1 MNTNWRTAPPL
12 KWSDGDPNSRAV
24 FGASIAQY
32 GRNAG
37 QQEVIEPMSAGTQS
51 ETLEFQA
58 EVQQLLNL
66 MIHSVYSQREV
77 FLRELISNASDAID
91 KLRFEALQNE
101 SLYEGDPEL
110 KIRVRYDPEQRTVTV
125 SDNGIGMSRQDV
137 VENLGTIAHS
147 GTRRFLEQ
155 MTGDQQQDAQ
165 LIGQF
170 GVGFYS
176 AFVVADRV
184 EVFSRKAG
192 AQPDEGVCWR
202 SEGQGSYTVEYIEQ
216 PERGTRVVLHLP
228 ESQQEFCDG
237 MRLREI
243 VRKYSDHISVPIEM
257 AVESG
262 EEDGDEHSAPQWEAV
277 NRASALWTRPRSEI
291 SEDEY
296 KELYKHVAHDFDDP
310 LTWVHN
316 HVEGRQSYVSLLY
329 IPKRPPFDLYEQRPA
344 HGVKLYVRR
353 VFITEDTEHL
363 LPRYLRFVR
372 GVIDSDDLPL
382 NISREM
388 LQHNPMISTLR
399 SAAVKRILDRLER
412 MANNEPEQYAAF
424 WQSFGRVFKE
434 GVAED
439 PGNRERIAGLLRFSS
454 TLEENPE
461 ADVSLADYVGR
472 MKEGQDRIY
481 YVTAES
487 FNAARNSPHLEIFR
501 RYGVEVLLLPD
512 PVDEWL
518 VAHLS
523 EYDGKPLVSVAKGE
537 LDSSLFGGDEDA
549 SEKDS
554 EQEQASEALCNRLQE
569 ALGERVSAV
578 RVSKRLT
585 DSPACLV
592 VGEYDFG
599 MGMQRL
605 LQAAG
610 HTLPMGRPALEINP
624 EHSLVKRLESES
636 DERFS
641 DWALTLYEQSL
652 LAEGGQ
658 LEDPADYVKR
668 VNRLLAG

>member
-1 MNTNWRTAPPL
+1 
-12 KWSDGDPNSRAV
+12 
-24 FGASIAQY
+24 
-32 GRNAG
+32 
-37 QQEVIEPMSAGTQS
+37 MSAGTQS

-58 EVQQLLNL
+58 EVQQLLSL
-66 MIHSVYSQREV
+66 MIHSVYSNREV

-91 KLRFEALQNE
+91 KLRFEALQQE
-101 SLYEGDPEL
+101 ALYEGDPEL
-110 KIRVRYDPEQRTVTV
+110 KIRVDFDSEARTITV
-125 SDNGIGMSRQDV
+125 ADNGIGMSRDDV
-137 VENLGTIAHS
+137 IENLGTIAHS

-155 MTGDQQQDAQ
+155 LTGDQHKDAQ

-184 EVFSRKAG
+184 EVYTRKAG
-192 AQPDEGVCWR
+192 APADEGVRWV
-202 SEGQGSYTVEYIEQ
+202 SDGQGSYTVDTIERS
-216 PERGTRVVLHLP
+216 ERGTAVVLHLP
-228 ESQQEFCDG
+228 EAQQEFCDG
-237 MRLREI
+237 MRLRQI
-243 VRKYSDHISVPIEM
+243 IRKYSDHISVPIEM
-257 AVESG
+257 PVPSTASDDDSG
-262 EEDGDEHSAPQWEAV
+262 EGAEEPGREIV
-277 NRASALWTRPRSEI
+277 NRASALWMRPKSEV
-291 SEDEY
+291 SDEDY
-296 KELYKHVAHDFDDP
+296 RELYKHVAHDFDDP
-310 LTWVHN
+310 LTWIHN

-329 IPKRPPFDLYEQRPA
+329 IPKRPPFDLYEQKPA

-388 LQHNPMISTLR
+388 LQHNPMISSLR
-399 SAAVKRILDRLER
+399 SASVKRILDRLER
-412 MANNEPEQYAAF
+412 MAKNEPEDYAAF
-424 WQSFGRVFKE
+424 WHAFGRVFKE

-439 PGNRERIAGLLRFSS
+439 AGNRERIARLLRFSS
-454 TLEENPE
+454 THEEKETP
-461 ADVSLADYVGR
+461 DVSLDDYVAR
-472 MKEGQDRIY
+472 MKEGQEKIY

-501 RYGVEVLLLPD
+501 RHGIEVLLLPD

-518 VAHLS
+518 VAHLH
-523 EYDGKPLVSVAKGE
+523 EYDGKQLASVAKGE
-537 LDSSLFGGDEDA
+537 LDLEALGEEGDKEA
-549 SEKDS
+549 REEK
-554 EQEQASEALCNRLQE
+554 EQACQELCQRLQ
-569 ALGERVSAV
+569 ASLGERVSEV
-578 RVSKRLT
+578 RVSHRLT
-585 DSPACLV
+585 DSPTCLV

-610 HTLPMGRPALEINP
+610 HQLPTGKPALEINP
-624 EHSLVKRLESES
+624 DHSVIERLGAESGQ
-636 DERFS
+636 RFE

-658 LEDPADYVKR
+658 LEDPAAYVRR
-668 VNRLLAG
+668 VNNLLAG

>member
-1 MNTNWRTAPPL
+1 
-12 KWSDGDPNSRAV
+12 
-24 FGASIAQY
+24 
-32 GRNAG
+32 
-37 QQEVIEPMSAGTQS
+37 MSAGTQS

-58 EVQQLLNL
+58 EVQQLLSL
-66 MIHSVYSQREV
+66 MIHSVYSNREV

-91 KLRFEALQNE
+91 KLRFEALQQE
-101 SLYEGDPEL
+101 ALYEGDPEL
-110 KIRVRYDPEQRTVTV
+110 KIRVDFDSEARTITV
-125 SDNGIGMSRQDV
+125 ADNGIGMSRDDV
-137 VENLGTIAHS
+137 IENLGTIAHS

-155 MTGDQQQDAQ
+155 LTGDQHKDAQ

-184 EVFSRKAG
+184 EVYTRKAG
-192 AQPDEGVCWR
+192 APAGEGVRWV
-202 SEGQGSYTVEYIEQ
+202 SDGQGSYTVDTIERS
-216 PERGTRVVLHLP
+216 ERGTAVVLHLP
-228 ESQQEFCDG
+228 EAQQEFCDG
-237 MRLREI
+237 MRLRQI
-243 VRKYSDHISVPIEM
+243 IRKYSDHISVPIEM
-257 AVESG
+257 PVPSTASDDDSG
-262 EEDGDEHSAPQWEAV
+262 EGAEEPGREIV
-277 NRASALWTRPRSEI
+277 NRASALWMRPKSEV
-291 SEDEY
+291 SDEDY
-296 KELYKHVAHDFDDP
+296 RELYKHVAHDFDDP
-310 LTWVHN
+310 LTWIHN

-329 IPKRPPFDLYEQRPA
+329 IPKRPPFDLYEQKPA

-388 LQHNPMISTLR
+388 LQHNPMISSLR
-399 SAAVKRILDRLER
+399 SASVKRILDRLER
-412 MANNEPEQYAAF
+412 MAKNEPEDYAAF
-424 WQSFGRVFKE
+424 WHAFGRVFKE

-439 PGNRERIAGLLRFSS
+439 AGNRERIARLLRFSS
-454 TLEENPE
+454 THEEKETP
-461 ADVSLADYVGR
+461 DVSLDDYVAR
-472 MKEGQDRIY
+472 MKEGQEKIY

-501 RYGVEVLLLPD
+501 RHGIEVLLLPD

-518 VAHLS
+518 VAHLH
-523 EYDGKPLVSVAKGE
+523 EYDGKQLASVAKGE
-537 LDSSLFGGDEDA
+537 LDLEALGEEGDKEA
-549 SEKDS
+549 REEK
-554 EQEQASEALCNRLQE
+554 EQACQELCQRLQ
-569 ALGERVSAV
+569 ASLGERVSEV
-578 RVSKRLT
+578 RVSHRLT
-585 DSPACLV
+585 DSPTCLV

-610 HTLPMGRPALEINP
+610 HQLPTGKPALEINP
-624 EHSLVKRLESES
+624 DHSVIERLGAESGQ
-636 DERFS
+636 RFE

-658 LEDPADYVKR
+658 LEDPAAYVRR
-668 VNRLLAG
+668 VNNLLAG

>member
-1 MNTNWRTAPPL
+1 
-12 KWSDGDPNSRAV
+12 
-24 FGASIAQY
+24 
-32 GRNAG
+32 
-37 QQEVIEPMSAGTQS
+37 MSAGTQS

-58 EVQQLLNL
+58 EVQQLLSL
-66 MIHSVYSQREV
+66 MIHSVYSNREV

-91 KLRFEALQNE
+91 KLRFEALQQE
-101 SLYEGDPEL
+101 ALYEGDPEL
-110 KIRVRYDPEQRTVTV
+110 KIRVDFDSEARTITV
-125 SDNGIGMSRQDV
+125 ADNGIGMSRDDV
-137 VENLGTIAHS
+137 IENLGTIAHS

-155 MTGDQQQDAQ
+155 LTGDQHKDAQ

-184 EVFSRKAG
+184 EVYTRKAG
-192 AQPDEGVCWR
+192 APAGEGVRWV
-202 SEGQGSYTVEYIEQ
+202 SDGQGSYTVDTIERS
-216 PERGTRVVLHLP
+216 ERGTAVVLHLP
-228 ESQQEFCDG
+228 EAQQEFCDG
-237 MRLREI
+237 MRLRQI
-243 VRKYSDHISVPIEM
+243 IRKYSDHISVPIEM
-257 AVESG
+257 PVPSTASDDDSG
-262 EEDGDEHSAPQWEAV
+262 EGAEEPGREIV
-277 NRASALWTRPRSEI
+277 NRASALWMRPKSEV
-291 SEDEY
+291 SDEDY
-296 KELYKHVAHDFDDP
+296 RELYKHVAHDFDDP
-310 LTWVHN
+310 LTWIHN

-329 IPKRPPFDLYEQRPA
+329 IPKRPPFDLYEQKPA

-388 LQHNPMISTLR
+388 LQHNPMISSLR
-399 SAAVKRILDRLER
+399 SASVKRILDRLER
-412 MANNEPEQYAAF
+412 MAKNEPEDYAAF
-424 WQSFGRVFKE
+424 WQAFGRVFKE

-439 PGNRERIAGLLRFSS
+439 PGNRERIARLLRFSS
-454 TLEENPE
+454 THEEKETP
-461 ADVSLADYVGR
+461 DVSLDDYVAR
-472 MKEGQDRIY
+472 MKEGQEKIY

-501 RYGVEVLLLPD
+501 RHGIEVLLLPD

-518 VAHLS
+518 VAHLH
-523 EYDGKPLVSVAKGE
+523 EYDGKQLASVAKGE
-537 LDSSLFGGDEDA
+537 LDLEALGEEGDKEA
-549 SEKDS
+549 REEK
-554 EQEQASEALCNRLQE
+554 EQACQELCQRLQ
-569 ALGERVSAV
+569 ASLGERVSEV
-578 RVSKRLT
+578 RVSHRLT
-585 DSPACLV
+585 ESPTCLV

-610 HTLPMGRPALEINP
+610 HQLPTGKPALEINP
-624 EHSLVKRLESES
+624 DHSVIERLGAESGQ
-636 DERFS
+636 RFE

-658 LEDPADYVKR
+658 LEDPAAYVRR
-668 VNRLLAG
+668 VNNLLAG

>member
-1 MNTNWRTAPPL
+1 MA
-12 KWSDGDPNSRAV
+12 
-24 FGASIAQY
+24 
-32 GRNAG
+32 
-37 QQEVIEPMSAGTQS
+37 AGTDS

-91 KLRFEALQNE
+91 KLRFEALKNE
-101 SLYEGDPEL
+101 SLYEDDAEL
-110 KIRVRYDPEQRTVTV
+110 KIRVTFDPEARTVTIT
-125 SDNGIGMSRQDV
+125 DNGIGMDRDDV

-155 MTGDQQQDAQ
+155 MTGDQQKDSQ

-192 AQPDEGVCWR
+192 VEPQYGVHWS
-202 SEGQGSYTVEYIEQ
+202 SEGKGAYTVETVER
-216 PERGTRVVLHLP
+216 PRRGTEVVLHLP
-228 ESQQEFCDG
+228 EEQKEFCDG
-237 MRLREI
+237 LRLRTI
-243 VRKYSDHISVPIEM
+243 IRKYSDHISVPIEM
-257 AVESG
+257 PVEAGDDDKEKAG
-262 EEDGDEHSAPQWEAV
+262 EWEAV
-277 NRASALWTRPRSEI
+277 NRASALWMRPKSEI
-291 SEDEY
+291 SDDDY
-296 KELYKHVAHDFDDP
+296 KELYKHVAHDFDEP
-310 LTWVHN
+310 MAWLHN

-329 IPKRPPFDLYEQRPA
+329 IPKRPPFDLYEQKPA
-344 HGVKLYVRR
+344 HGIKLYVRR

-363 LPRYLRFVR
+363 MPRYLRFVR
-372 GVIDSDDLPL
+372 GVVDSDDLPL

-388 LQHNPMISTLR
+388 LQHNPMISTIR
-399 SAAVKRILDRLER
+399 AASVKRILDRLER
-412 MANNEPEQYAAF
+412 MAKNEPEEYASF
-424 WQSFGRVFKE
+424 WDAFGRVFKE

-439 PGNRERIAGLLRFSS
+439 HANKERIAKLLRFSS
-454 TLEENPE
+454 THEEKDE
-461 ADVSLADYVGR
+461 ADVTLDAYIER
-472 MKEGQDRIY
+472 MNEGQEKIY

-501 RYGVEVLLLPD
+501 RHGVEVLLLPD

-518 VAHLS
+518 VTHLH
-523 EYDGKPLVSVAKGE
+523 EYQGKTLVSVAKGQLDLDE
-537 LDSSLFGGDEDA
+537 LADE
-549 SEKDS
+549 SEK
-554 EQEQASEALCNRLQE
+554 QAHEEKEKEFEGLCGRLKE
-569 ALGERVSAV
+569 TLEERVSEV
-578 RVSKRLT
+578 RVSHRLT

-605 LQAAG
+605 LKAAG
-610 HTLPMGRPALEINP
+610 HAAPVGKPALEINP
-624 EHSLVKRLESES
+624 DHPVIRRLEEQS
-636 DERFS
+636 DDRFQ
-641 DWALTLYEQSL
+641 DWALTLFEQSL

-658 LEDPADYVKR
+658 LEDPAAYVKR
-668 VNRLLAG
+668 VNGLLAG

>member
-1 MNTNWRTAPPL
+1 
-12 KWSDGDPNSRAV
+12 
-24 FGASIAQY
+24 
-32 GRNAG
+32 
-37 QQEVIEPMSAGTQS
+37 MSAGTQS

-58 EVQQLLNL
+58 EVQQLLSL
-66 MIHSVYSQREV
+66 MIHSVYSDREV
-77 FLRELISNASDAID
+77 FLRELVSNASDAID
-91 KLRFEALQNE
+91 KLRFEALQQE
-101 SLYEGDPEL
+101 SLYEDDPEL
-110 KIRVRYDPEQRTVTV
+110 KIRVDFDPEARTITVT
-125 SDNGIGMSRQDV
+125 DNGIGMSREDV
-137 VENLGTIAHS
+137 IENLGTIAHS

-155 MTGDQQQDAQ
+155 LTGDQHKDAQ

-176 AFVVADRV
+176 AFVVADQV

-192 AQPDEGVCWR
+192 APAGEGVRWSSDGR
-202 SEGQGSYTVEYIEQ
+202 GAYTVDTIERT
-216 PERGTRVVLHLP
+216 ERGTAVVLHLP
-228 ESQQEFCDG
+228 EAQQEFCDG
-237 MRLREI
+237 MRLRQI
-243 VRKYSDHISVPIEM
+243 IRKYSDHISVPIEM
-257 AVESG
+257 PVPSA
-262 EEDGDEHSAPQWEAV
+262 DQDEASAPAREVV
-277 NRASALWTRPRSEI
+277 NRASALWMRPKSEI
-291 SEDEY
+291 SEEEY
-296 KELYKHVAHDFDDP
+296 RELYKHVAHDFDDP
-310 LTWVHN
+310 LTWIHN

-329 IPKRPPFDLYEQRPA
+329 IPKRPPFDLYEQKPA

-388 LQHNPMISTLR
+388 LQHNPMISSLR
-399 SAAVKRILDRLER
+399 SASVKRILDRLER
-412 MANNEPEQYAAF
+412 MAKNEPEDYATF
-424 WQSFGRVFKE
+424 WQAFGRAFKE

-439 PGNRERIAGLLRFSS
+439 PGNRERIARLLRFSS
-454 TLEENPE
+454 THEEKETP
-461 ADVSLADYVGR
+461 DVSLEDYVAR
-472 MKEGQDRIY
+472 MKEGQEKIY

-501 RYGVEVLLLPD
+501 RHGIEVLLLPD

-518 VAHLS
+518 VAHLH
-523 EYDGKPLVSVAKGE
+523 EYDGKQLASVAKGE
-537 LDSSLFGGDEDA
+537 LDLEALGEEDDKQA
-549 SEKDS
+549 REEK
-554 EQEQASEALCNRLQE
+554 EQAYQDLCQRLNE
-569 ALGERVSAV
+569 SLGERVSEV
-578 RVSKRLT
+578 RVSHRLT

-610 HTLPMGRPALEINP
+610 HQFPTGKPALEINP
-624 EHSLVKRLESES
+624 DHSVVTRLADESGQ
-636 DERFS
+636 RFE

-658 LEDPADYVKR
+658 LEDPAAYVRR
-668 VNRLLAG
+668 VNNLLAG

>member
-1 MNTNWRTAPPL
+1 
-12 KWSDGDPNSRAV
+12 
-24 FGASIAQY
+24 
-32 GRNAG
+32 
-37 QQEVIEPMSAGTQS
+37 MSADTQS

-58 EVQQLLNL
+58 EVQQLLSL
-66 MIHSVYSQREV
+66 MIHSVYSNREV

-91 KLRFEALQNE
+91 KLRFEALQQE
-101 SLYEGDPEL
+101 SLYEDDPEL
-110 KIRVRYDPEQRTVTV
+110 KIRVEADPEARTVTV
-125 SDNGIGMSRQDV
+125 IDNGIGMSREDV
-137 VENLGTIAHS
+137 IENLGTIAHS

-155 MTGDQQQDAQ
+155 LTGDQHKDAQ

-184 EVFSRKAG
+184 EVYTRKAG
-192 AQPDEGVCWR
+192 AAAAEGVRW
-202 SEGQGSYTVEYIEQ
+202 SSDGQGAYTVDTVERA
-216 PERGTRVVLHLP
+216 ERGTAVVLHLP
-228 ESQQEFCDG
+228 EAQQEFCDD
-237 MRLREI
+237 MRLRQI
-243 VRKYSDHISVPIEM
+243 IRKYSDHISVPIEM
-257 AVESG
+257 PVRNA
-262 EEDGDEHSAPQWEAV
+262 DQGDDADSEAEAPQWEIV
-277 NRASALWTRPRSEI
+277 NRASALWMRPKSEI
-291 SEDEY
+291 SEEDY
-296 KELYKHVAHDFDDP
+296 QELYKHVAHDFDDP
-310 LTWVHN
+310 LTWIHN

-329 IPKRPPFDLYEQRPA
+329 IPKRPPFDLYEQKPA

-388 LQHNPMISTLR
+388 LQHNPMISSLR
-399 SAAVKRILDRLER
+399 SASVKRILDRLEC
-412 MANNEPEQYAAF
+412 MAKNEPEDYATF
-424 WQSFGRVFKE
+424 WQAFGRVFKE
-434 GVAED
+434 GIAED
-439 PGNRERIAGLLRFSS
+439 PGNRERIARLLRFSS
-454 TLEENPE
+454 THEEKETP
-461 ADVSLADYVGR
+461 DVSLDDYVAR
-472 MKEGQDRIY
+472 MKDGQEKIY

-501 RYGVEVLLLPD
+501 RHGIEVLLLPD

-518 VAHLS
+518 VAHLH
-523 EYDGKPLVSVAKGE
+523 EYDGKQLASVAKGE
-537 LDSSLFGGDEDA
+537 LDLEALGEEDDKQA
-549 SEKDS
+549 RQEK
-554 EQEQASEALCNRLQE
+554 EQAYEDLCKRLGE
-569 ALGERVSAV
+569 TLGERVSEV
-578 RVSKRLT
+578 RVSHRLT

-610 HTLPMGRPALEINP
+610 HQLPAGQPALEVNP
-624 EHSLVKRLESES
+624 DHSVIERLATESGQ
-636 DERFS
+636 RFE

-658 LEDPADYVKR
+658 LEDPAAYVRR
-668 VNRLLAG
+668 VNNLLAG

>member
-1 MNTNWRTAPPL
+1 
-12 KWSDGDPNSRAV
+12 
-24 FGASIAQY
+24 
-32 GRNAG
+32 
-37 QQEVIEPMSAGTQS
+37 MSAGTQS

-58 EVQQLLNL
+58 EVQQLLSL
-66 MIHSVYSQREV
+66 MIHSVYSNREV

-91 KLRFEALQNE
+91 KLRFEALQQE
-101 SLYEGDPEL
+101 ALYEGDPEL
-110 KIRVRYDPEQRTVTV
+110 KIRVDFDSEARTITV
-125 SDNGIGMSRQDV
+125 ADNGIGMSRDDV
-137 VENLGTIAHS
+137 IENLGTIAHS

-155 MTGDQQQDAQ
+155 LTGDQHKDAQ

-184 EVFSRKAG
+184 EVYTRKAG
-192 AQPDEGVCWR
+192 APAGEGVRWV
-202 SEGQGSYTVEYIEQ
+202 SDGQGSYTVDTIERSG
-216 PERGTRVVLHLP
+216 RGTAVVLHLP
-228 ESQQEFCDG
+228 EAQQEFCDG
-237 MRLREI
+237 MRLRQI
-243 VRKYSDHISVPIEM
+243 IRKYSDHISVPIEM
-257 AVESG
+257 PVPSTASDDDSG
-262 EEDGDEHSAPQWEAV
+262 EGAEEPGREIV
-277 NRASALWTRPRSEI
+277 NRASALWMRPKSEV
-291 SEDEY
+291 SDEDY
-296 KELYKHVAHDFDDP
+296 RELYKHVAHDFDDP
-310 LTWVHN
+310 LTWIHN

-329 IPKRPPFDLYEQRPA
+329 IPKRPPFDLYEQKPA

-388 LQHNPMISTLR
+388 LQHNPMISSLR
-399 SAAVKRILDRLER
+399 SASVKRILDRLER
-412 MANNEPEQYAAF
+412 MAKNEPEDYAAF
-424 WQSFGRVFKE
+424 WQAFGRVFKE

-439 PGNRERIAGLLRFSS
+439 PGNRERIARLLRFSS
-454 TLEENPE
+454 THEEKETP
-461 ADVSLADYVGR
+461 DVSLDDYVAR
-472 MKEGQDRIY
+472 MKEGQEKIY

-501 RYGVEVLLLPD
+501 RHGIEVLLLPD

-518 VAHLS
+518 VAHLH
-523 EYDGKPLVSVAKGE
+523 EYDGKQLASVAKGE
-537 LDSSLFGGDEDA
+537 LDLEALGEEGDKEA
-549 SEKDS
+549 REEK
-554 EQEQASEALCNRLQE
+554 EQACQELCQRLQ
-569 ALGERVSAV
+569 ASLGERVSEV
-578 RVSKRLT
+578 RVSHRLT
-585 DSPACLV
+585 DSPTCLV

-610 HTLPMGRPALEINP
+610 HQLPTGKPALEINP
-624 EHSLVKRLESES
+624 DHSVIERLGAESGQ
-636 DERFS
+636 RFE

-658 LEDPADYVKR
+658 LEDPAAYVRR
-668 VNRLLAG
+668 VNNLLAG

>member
-1 MNTNWRTAPPL
+1 
-12 KWSDGDPNSRAV
+12 
-24 FGASIAQY
+24 
-32 GRNAG
+32 
-37 QQEVIEPMSAGTQS
+37 MSAGTQS

-58 EVQQLLNL
+58 EVQQLLSL
-66 MIHSVYSQREV
+66 MIHSVYSNREV

-91 KLRFEALQNE
+91 KLRFEALQQE
-101 SLYEGDPEL
+101 ALYEGDPEL
-110 KIRVRYDPEQRTVTV
+110 KIRVDFDSEARTITV
-125 SDNGIGMSRQDV
+125 ADNGIGMSRDDV
-137 VENLGTIAHS
+137 IENLGTIAHS

-155 MTGDQQQDAQ
+155 LTGDQHKDAQ

-184 EVFSRKAG
+184 EVYTRKAG
-192 AQPDEGVCWR
+192 APAGEGVRWV
-202 SEGQGSYTVEYIEQ
+202 SDGQGSYTVDTIERS
-216 PERGTRVVLHLP
+216 ERGTAVVLHLP
-228 ESQQEFCDG
+228 EAQQEFCDG
-237 MRLREI
+237 MRLRQI
-243 VRKYSDHISVPIEM
+243 IRKYSDHISVPIEM
-257 AVESG
+257 PVPSTASDDDSG
-262 EEDGDEHSAPQWEAV
+262 EGAEEPGREIV
-277 NRASALWTRPRSEI
+277 NRASALWMRPKSEV
-291 SEDEY
+291 SDEDY
-296 KELYKHVAHDFDDP
+296 RELYKHVAHDFDDP
-310 LTWVHN
+310 LTWIHN

-329 IPKRPPFDLYEQRPA
+329 IPKRPPFDLYEQKPA

-388 LQHNPMISTLR
+388 LQHNPMISSLR
-399 SAAVKRILDRLER
+399 SASVKRILDRLER
-412 MANNEPEQYAAF
+412 MAKNEPEDYAAF
-424 WQSFGRVFKE
+424 WQAFGRVFKE

-439 PGNRERIAGLLRFSS
+439 PGNRERIARLLRFSS
-454 TLEENPE
+454 THEEKETP
-461 ADVSLADYVGR
+461 DVSLDDYVAR
-472 MKEGQDRIY
+472 MKEGQEKIY

-501 RYGVEVLLLPD
+501 RHGIEVLLLPD

-518 VAHLS
+518 VAHLH
-523 EYDGKPLVSVAKGE
+523 EYDGKQLASVAKGE
-537 LDSSLFGGDEDA
+537 LDLEALGEEGDKEA
-549 SEKDS
+549 REEK
-554 EQEQASEALCNRLQE
+554 EQACQELCQRLQ
-569 ALGERVSAV
+569 ASLGERVSEV
-578 RVSKRLT
+578 RVSHRLT
-585 DSPACLV
+585 DSPTCLV

-610 HTLPMGRPALEINP
+610 HQLPTGKPALEINP
-624 EHSLVKRLESES
+624 DHSVIERLGAESGQ
-636 DERFS
+636 RFE

-658 LEDPADYVKR
+658 LEDPAAYVRR
-668 VNRLLAG
+668 VNNLLAG

>member
-1 MNTNWRTAPPL
+1 
-12 KWSDGDPNSRAV
+12 
-24 FGASIAQY
+24 
-32 GRNAG
+32 
-37 QQEVIEPMSAGTQS
+37 MSAGTQS

-58 EVQQLLNL
+58 EVQQLLSL
-66 MIHSVYSQREV
+66 MIHSVYSDREV
-77 FLRELISNASDAID
+77 FLRELVSNASDAID
-91 KLRFEALQNE
+91 KLRFEALQQE
-101 SLYEGDPEL
+101 SLYESDPEL
-110 KIRVRYDPEQRTVTV
+110 KIRVDFDPEARTITV
-125 SDNGIGMSRQDV
+125 ADNGIGMSREDV
-137 VENLGTIAHS
+137 IENLGTIAHS

-155 MTGDQQQDAQ
+155 LTGDQHKDAQ

-176 AFVVADRV
+176 AFVVADQV

-192 AQPDEGVCWR
+192 APAGEGVRWSSDGR
-202 SEGQGSYTVEYIEQ
+202 GAYTVDTIERT
-216 PERGTRVVLHLP
+216 ERGTAVVLHLP

-237 MRLREI
+237 MRLRQI
-243 VRKYSDHISVPIEM
+243 IRKYSDHISVPIEM
-257 AVESG
+257 PVPSAEQD
-262 EEDGDEHSAPQWEAV
+262 EEQADGDEASAPAREVV
-277 NRASALWTRPRSEI
+277 NRASALWMRPKGEI

-296 KELYKHVAHDFDDP
+296 RELYKHVAHDFDDP
-310 LTWVHN
+310 LTWIHN

-329 IPKRPPFDLYEQRPA
+329 IPKRPPFDLYEQKPA

-388 LQHNPMISTLR
+388 LQHNPMISSLR
-399 SAAVKRILDRLER
+399 SASVKRILDRLER
-412 MANNEPEQYAAF
+412 MAKNEPEDYATF
-424 WQSFGRVFKE
+424 WQAFGRAFKE

-439 PGNRERIAGLLRFSS
+439 PGNRERIARLLRFSS
-454 TLEENPE
+454 THEEKETP
-461 ADVSLADYVGR
+461 DVSLEDYVAR
-472 MKEGQDRIY
+472 MKEGQEKIY

-501 RYGVEVLLLPD
+501 RHGIEVLLLPD

-518 VAHLS
+518 VAHLH
-523 EYDGKPLVSVAKGE
+523 EYDGKQLASVAKGE
-537 LDSSLFGGDEDA
+537 LDLEALGEEDDKQA
-549 SEKDS
+549 REEK
-554 EQEQASEALCNRLQE
+554 EQAYQDLCQRLNE
-569 ALGERVSAV
+569 SLGERVSEV
-578 RVSKRLT
+578 RVSHRLT

-610 HTLPMGRPALEINP
+610 HQFPTGKPALEINP
-624 EHSLVKRLESES
+624 DHSVVTRLADESGQ
-636 DERFS
+636 RFE

-658 LEDPADYVKR
+658 LEDPAAYVRR
-668 VNRLLAG
+668 VNNLLAG

>member
-1 MNTNWRTAPPL
+1 
-12 KWSDGDPNSRAV
+12 
-24 FGASIAQY
+24 
-32 GRNAG
+32 
-37 QQEVIEPMSAGTQS
+37 MSAGTQS

-58 EVQQLLNL
+58 EVQQLLSL
-66 MIHSVYSQREV
+66 MIHSVYSNREV

-91 KLRFEALQNE
+91 KLRFEALQQE
-101 SLYEGDPEL
+101 ALYEGDPEL
-110 KIRVRYDPEQRTVTV
+110 KIRVDFDSEARTITV
-125 SDNGIGMSRQDV
+125 ADNGIGMSRDDV
-137 VENLGTIAHS
+137 IENLGTIAHS

-155 MTGDQQQDAQ
+155 LTGDQHKDAQ

-184 EVFSRKAG
+184 EVYTRKAG
-192 AQPDEGVCWR
+192 APADEGVRWV
-202 SEGQGSYTVEYIEQ
+202 SDGQGSYTVDTIERS
-216 PERGTRVVLHLP
+216 ERGTAVVLHLP
-228 ESQQEFCDG
+228 EAQQEFCDG
-237 MRLREI
+237 MRLRQI
-243 VRKYSDHISVPIEM
+243 IRKYSDHISVPIEM
-257 AVESG
+257 PVPSTASDDDSG
-262 EEDGDEHSAPQWEAV
+262 EGAEEPGREIV
-277 NRASALWTRPRSEI
+277 NRASALWMRPKSEV
-291 SEDEY
+291 SDEDY
-296 KELYKHVAHDFDDP
+296 RELYKHVAHDFDDP
-310 LTWVHN
+310 LTWIHN

-329 IPKRPPFDLYEQRPA
+329 IPKRPPFDLYEQKPA

-388 LQHNPMISTLR
+388 LQHNPMISSLR
-399 SAAVKRILDRLER
+399 SASVKRILDRLER
-412 MANNEPEQYAAF
+412 MAKNEPEDYAAF
-424 WQSFGRVFKE
+424 WQAFGRVFKE

-439 PGNRERIAGLLRFSS
+439 PGNRERIARLLRFSS
-454 TLEENPE
+454 THEEKETP
-461 ADVSLADYVGR
+461 DVSLDDYVAR
-472 MKEGQDRIY
+472 MKEGQEKIY

-501 RYGVEVLLLPD
+501 RHGIEVLLLPD

-518 VAHLS
+518 VAHLH
-523 EYDGKPLVSVAKGE
+523 EYDGKQLASVAKGE
-537 LDSSLFGGDEDA
+537 LDLEALGEEGDKEA
-549 SEKDS
+549 REEK
-554 EQEQASEALCNRLQE
+554 EQACQELCQRLQ
-569 ALGERVSAV
+569 ASLGERVSEV
-578 RVSKRLT
+578 RVSHRLT
-585 DSPACLV
+585 DSPTCLV

-610 HTLPMGRPALEINP
+610 HQLPTGKPALEINP
-624 EHSLVKRLESES
+624 DHSVIERLGAESGQ
-636 DERFS
+636 RFE

-658 LEDPADYVKR
+658 LEDPAAYVRR
-668 VNRLLAG
+668 VNNLLAG